1 MAHKTPIIIG
11 LFPCQAHYLR
21 GGCSDRSGSLCLP
34 AWLWGLS
41 NLDAMP
47 QSQNFPASPERPVGV
62 DGSVEPGSVVP
73 GIVVPGIVVLGAGG
87 QLGAALVA
95 ELADHAAPVVALGRA
110 ELDLTASDEECAT
123 ALRAAIEQ
131 AGGRDV
137 VVINAAAWTA
147 VDAAEEVA
155 NTTTVERVNGAA
167 PGVLAKVAAEQG
179 AGFVHVSTDYVFSG
193 EAGRPRAVT
202 PEDPPA
208 PVNEYGRTKLA
219 GERAVLDAGGTVV
232 RTAWVFSG
240 PTGPG
245 RDFLDTMAGLAD
257 RGVDP
262 KVVDDQW
269 GRPTFTG
276 HLAAGLVELATT
288 LWRQRRVGEH
298 SQTSASL
305 SGGSEDEE
313 RTPELPRL
321 LHATGSGEA
330 TTWAGFAAAIFDA
343 TGHDPARVSRIPTA
357 EYPTPARRPIG
368 VYLDTSCWEA
378 AGLSPLPAWQDG
390 LRAALG

>member
-1 MAHKTPIIIG
+1 
-11 LFPCQAHYLR
+11 
-21 GGCSDRSGSLCLP
+21 
-34 AWLWGLS
+34 
-41 NLDAMP
+41 MP
-47 QSQNFPASPERPVGV
+47 QSQDFPTNPECTLGTDGDAARGTGASREAAQV
-62 DGSVEPGSVVP
+62 DENTAALTGTPGGGVP
-73 GIVVPGIVVLGAGG
+73 GVVVLGAGG
-87 QLGAALVA
+87 QLGTALVA
-95 ELADHAAPVVALGRA
+95 ELAEHTARMVALGRA
-110 ELDLTASDEECAT
+110 ELDLITSDEQCAT
-123 ALRAAIEQ
+123 VLRVAIEQ
-131 AGGRDV
+131 AGGQDV

-147 VDAAEEVA
+147 VDAAEDPA
-155 NTTTVERVNGAA
+155 NAAAVERVNATA
-167 PGVLAKVAAEQG
+167 PGMLAQVAAAQG
-179 AGFVHVSTDYVFSG
+179 AGFIHVSTDYVFSG
-193 EAGRPRAVT
+193 EAGQPRAAS
-202 PEDPPA
+202 PEDSPA

-219 GERAVLDAGGTVV
+219 GDRAVLDAGGTVV

-245 RDFLDTMAGLAD
+245 RDFLDTMAGLAE

-276 HLAAGLVELATT
+276 HLAAGLVELAVT
-288 LWRQRRVGEH
+288 LWRQRRAGEH
-298 SQTSASL
+298 TQTSVPS
-305 SGGSEDEE
+305 SGGSGDDA

-321 LHATGSGEA
+321 LHATGSGEV

-357 EYPTPARRPIG
+357 EYPTPARRPVG

>member
-1 MAHKTPIIIG
+1 MYESLAAGTG
-11 LFPCQAHYLR
+11 TT
-21 GGCSDRSGSLCLP
+21 GG
-34 AWLWGLS
+34 
-41 NLDAMP
+41 
-47 QSQNFPASPERPVGV
+47 
-62 DGSVEPGSVVP
+62 
-73 GIVVPGIVVLGAGG
+73 VVPGIVVLGAGG
-87 QLGAALVA
+87 QLGTALVA
-95 ELADHAAPVVALGRA
+95 ALAAHAAPVVALSRGG
-110 ELDLTASDEECAT
+110 LDLTASDEDCAT

-147 VDAAEEVA
+147 VDAAEETA
-155 NTTTVERVNGAA
+155 NTTTVERVNGTA

-193 EAGRPRAVT
+193 EEGQPRAVT

-276 HLAAGLVELATT
+276 HLATGLVELATT

-298 SQTSASL
+298 SQTSAPL
-305 SGGSEDEE
+305 PDQNAEDAPA
-313 RTPELPRL
+313 PELPRL

-330 TTWAGFAAAIFDA
+330 TTWAGFAAAIFEA
-343 TGHDPARVSRIPTA
+343 TGHDPVRVSRIPTA
-357 EYPTPARRPIG
+357 EYPTPARRPVG

>member
-1 MAHKTPIIIG
+1 
-11 LFPCQAHYLR
+11 
-21 GGCSDRSGSLCLP
+21 
-34 AWLWGLS
+34 
-41 NLDAMP
+41 MP
-47 QSQNFPASPERPVGV
+47 QSQDSPTNPERTLRADGDAACGAGASREAAQVGENTAAV
-62 DGSVEPGSVVP
+62 TGTSG
-73 GIVVPGIVVLGAGG
+73 GAAPGIVVLGAGG
-87 QLGAALVA
+87 QLGTALMA
-95 ELADHAAPVVALGRA
+95 ELADHTAPVVALGRA
-110 ELDLTASDEECAT
+110 ELDLTASDEPCAT
-123 ALRAAIEQ
+123 ALRGAIEQ
-131 AGGRDV
+131 AGGHDV

-147 VDAAEEVA
+147 VDAAEDPA
-155 NTTTVERVNGAA
+155 NTAAVERVNATA
-167 PGVLAKVAAEQG
+167 PGVLAEVAAAMG
-179 AGFVHVSTDYVFSG
+179 AGFIHVSTDYVFSG
-193 EAGRPRAVT
+193 EAGQPRAAS
-202 PEDPPA
+202 PEDSPA

-219 GERAVLDAGGTVV
+219 GEHAVLDAGGTVV

-245 RDFLDTMAGLAD
+245 RDFLDTMAGLAE

-276 HLAAGLVELATT
+276 HLAAGLVELAVK
-288 LWRQRRVGEH
+288 LWRQRRAGEH
-298 SQTSASL
+298 SQTSVPL
-305 SGGSEDEE
+305 SGGSEDDA

-321 LHATGSGEA
+321 LHATGGGEV
-330 TTWAGFAAAIFDA
+330 TSWAGFAAIIFDA

-357 EYPTPARRPIG
+357 EYPTPARRPVG

>member
-1 MAHKTPIIIG
+1 
-11 LFPCQAHYLR
+11 
-21 GGCSDRSGSLCLP
+21 
-34 AWLWGLS
+34 
-41 NLDAMP
+41 MP
-47 QSQNFPASPERPVGV
+47 QSQDSPTNPERPLGAHG
-62 DGSVEPGSVVP
+62 DAARSTGAGREADRMYESLAAGT
-73 GIVVPGIVVLGAGG
+73 GTTGGVVPGIVVLGAGG
-87 QLGAALVA
+87 QLGTALVA
-95 ELADHAAPVVALGRA
+95 GLADHAAPVVAVGRA
-110 ELDLTASDEECAT
+110 ELDLTGSDEECAT

-147 VDAAEEVA
+147 VDAAEDPA
-155 NTTTVERVNGAA
+155 NTTTVERVNGTA
-167 PGVLAKVAAEQG
+167 PGVLAQVAAAQN
-179 AGFVHVSTDYVFSG
+179 AGFVHISTDYVFSG
-193 EAGRPRAVT
+193 ETGRPRAVT

-208 PVNEYGRTKLA
+208 PVNEYGRTKLV

-245 RDFLDTMAGLAD
+245 RDFLDTMAGLAE

-276 HLAAGLVELATT
+276 HLAAGLIELAIT
-288 LWRQRRVGEH
+288 LWRQRPVD
-298 SQTSASL
+298 A
-305 SGGSEDEE
+305 DA

-357 EYPTPARRPIG
+357 EYPTPARRPVG

-378 AGLSPLPAWQDG
+378 AGLSPLSAWQDG

>member
-1 MAHKTPIIIG
+1 MYESLAAGTG
-11 LFPCQAHYLR
+11 TT
-21 GGCSDRSGSLCLP
+21 GG
-34 AWLWGLS
+34 
-41 NLDAMP
+41 
-47 QSQNFPASPERPVGV
+47 
-62 DGSVEPGSVVP
+62 
-73 GIVVPGIVVLGAGG
+73 VVPGIVVLGAGG
-87 QLGAALVA
+87 QLGTALVA
-95 ELADHAAPVVALGRA
+95 GLADHAAPVVAVGRA
-110 ELDLTASDEECAT
+110 ELDLTGSDEECAT

-147 VDAAEEVA
+147 VDAAEDPA
-155 NTTTVERVNGAA
+155 NTTTVERVNGTA
-167 PGVLAKVAAEQG
+167 PGVLAQVATAQN
-179 AGFVHVSTDYVFSG
+179 AGFVHISTDYVFSG
-193 EAGRPRAVT
+193 ETGRPRAVT

-257 RGVDP
+257 RGVNP
-262 KVVDDQW
+262 AVVDDQW

-276 HLAAGLVELATT
+276 HLAAGLVELAIT
-288 LWRQRRVGEH
+288 LWRQRRAGEH
-298 SQTSASL
+298 WQISAPS
-305 SGGSEDEE
+305 SGGSEAEE

-330 TTWAGFAAAIFDA
+330 TTWAGFATAIFDA

-357 EYPTPARRPIG
+357 EYPTPARRPVG

>member
-1 MAHKTPIIIG
+1 M
-11 LFPCQAHYLR
+11 
-21 GGCSDRSGSLCLP
+21 GCE
-34 AWLWGLS
+34 ALS

-47 QSQNFPASPERPVGV
+47 QSQDSPTNPERTLRADGDAACGAGASREAAQV
-62 DGSVEPGSVVP
+62 DENTAAVTGTSG
-73 GIVVPGIVVLGAGG
+73 GAAPGIVVLGAGG
-87 QLGAALVA
+87 QLGTALMA
-95 ELADHAAPVVALGRA
+95 ELANHTAPVVALGRA
-110 ELDLTASDEECAT
+110 ELDLTASDEPCAT
-123 ALRAAIEQ
+123 ALRGAIEQ
-131 AGGRDV
+131 AGGHDV

-147 VDAAEEVA
+147 VDAAEDPA
-155 NTTTVERVNGAA
+155 NTAAVERVNATA
-167 PGVLAKVAAEQG
+167 PGVLAEVAAAMG
-179 AGFVHVSTDYVFSG
+179 ASFIHVSTDYVFSG
-193 EAGRPRAVT
+193 EAGQPRAAS
-202 PEDPPA
+202 PEDSPA

-219 GERAVLDAGGTVV
+219 GEHAVLDAGGTVV

-245 RDFLDTMAGLAD
+245 RDFLDTMAGLAE

-276 HLAAGLVELATT
+276 HLAAGLVELAVK
-288 LWRQRRVGEH
+288 LWRQRRAGAH
-298 SQTSASL
+298 SQTSVPL
-305 SGGSEDEE
+305 SGGSEDDA

-321 LHATGSGEA
+321 LHATGGGEV
-330 TTWAGFAAAIFDA
+330 TSWAGFAATIFDA

-357 EYPTPARRPIG
+357 EYPTPARRPVG

>member
-1 MAHKTPIIIG
+1 
-11 LFPCQAHYLR
+11 
-21 GGCSDRSGSLCLP
+21 
-34 AWLWGLS
+34 
-41 NLDAMP
+41 MP
-47 QSQNFPASPERPVGV
+47 QSQDSPTNPERTLRADGDAACGAGASREAAQV
-62 DGSVEPGSVVP
+62 DENTAAVTGTSG
-73 GIVVPGIVVLGAGG
+73 GAAPGIVVLGAGG
-87 QLGAALVA
+87 QLGTALMA
-95 ELADHAAPVVALGRA
+95 ELADHTAPVVALGRA
-110 ELDLTASDEECAT
+110 ELDLTASDEPCAT
-123 ALRAAIEQ
+123 ALRGAIEQ
-131 AGGRDV
+131 AGGHDV

-147 VDAAEEVA
+147 VDAAEDPA
-155 NTTTVERVNGAA
+155 NTAAVERVNATA
-167 PGVLAKVAAEQG
+167 PGVLAEVAAAMG
-179 AGFVHVSTDYVFSG
+179 ASFIHVSTDYVFSW
-193 EAGRPRAVT
+193 EAGQPRAAS
-202 PEDPPA
+202 PEDSPA

-219 GERAVLDAGGTVV
+219 GEHAVLDAGGTVV

-245 RDFLDTMAGLAD
+245 RDFLDTMAGLAE

-276 HLAAGLVELATT
+276 HLAAGLVELAVK
-288 LWRQRRVGEH
+288 LWRQRRAGAH
-298 SQTSASL
+298 SQTSVPL
-305 SGGSEDEE
+305 SGGSEDDA

-321 LHATGSGEA
+321 LHATGGGEV
-330 TTWAGFAAAIFDA
+330 TSWAGFAATIFDA

-357 EYPTPARRPIG
+357 EYPTPARRPVG

>member
-73 GIVVPGIVVLGAGG
+73 GIRVPGIVVLGAGG

-95 ELADHAAPVVALGRA
+95 ELADHAAPVVALGRGG
-110 ELDLTASDEECAT
+110 LDLTASDEECAT

-147 VDAAEEVA
+147 VDAAEEAA
-155 NTTTVERVNGAA
+155 NTTTVERVNGTA

-202 PEDPPA
+202 PDDSPA
-208 PVNEYGRTKLA
+208 PVNKYGRTKLA
-219 GERAVLDAGGTVV
+219 GERAVLEAGGTVV

-288 LWRQRRVGEH
+288 LWRQRRAGEH
-298 SQTSASL
+298 SRTSESP
-305 SGGSEDEE
+305 SGGNEAEV

-330 TTWAGFAAAIFDA
+330 TTWAGFAAAIFEA
-343 TGHDPARVSRIPTA
+343 TGHDPVRVSRIPTA
-357 EYPTPARRPIG
+357 EYPTPARRPVG

>member
-1 MAHKTPIIIG
+1 
-11 LFPCQAHYLR
+11 
-21 GGCSDRSGSLCLP
+21 
-34 AWLWGLS
+34 
-41 NLDAMP
+41 MP
-47 QSQNFPASPERPVGV
+47 QPQDSPTNPEYQLGAGEDAARGPGHGVPRGAEHAGSENAAPETSLTERPA
-62 DGSVEPGSVVP
+62 PGP
-73 GIVVPGIVVLGAGG
+73 VVPGIVVLGAGG
-87 QLGAALVA
+87 QLGAALLA
-95 ELADHAAPVVALGRA
+95 ELATHSAPVVALGRA
-110 ELDLTASDEECAT
+110 ELDLNATDEDCAT
-123 ALRAAIEQ
+123 ALRTAIER
-131 AGGRDV
+131 AGGHDS

-147 VDAAEEVA
+147 VDAAEEAA
-155 NTTTVERVNGAA
+155 NTTTVERVNGTA
-167 PGVLAKVAAEQG
+167 PGVLAKAAAEQG

-240 PTGPG
+240 ATGPG
-245 RDFLDTMAGLAD
+245 RDFLHTMAGLAD

-276 HLAAGLVELATT
+276 HLAAGLVELATK
-288 LWRQRRVGEH
+288 LWRQRRAGKH
-298 SQTSASL
+298 SPASARL
-305 SGGSEDEE
+305 SDGSGAGV

-330 TTWAGFAAAIFDA
+330 TTWAGFAAAIFEA

-357 EYPTPARRPIG
+357 KYPTPARRPIG
-368 VYLDTSCWEA
+368 VYLDTRCWEA

-390 LRAALG
+390 LREALG

>member
-1 MAHKTPIIIG
+1 M
-11 LFPCQAHYLR
+11 
-21 GGCSDRSGSLCLP
+21 GCE
-34 AWLWGLS
+34 ALS

-47 QSQNFPASPERPVGV
+47 QSQDSPTNPERTLRADGDAACGAGASREAAQV
-62 DGSVEPGSVVP
+62 DENTAAVTGTSG
-73 GIVVPGIVVLGAGG
+73 GAAPGIVVLGAGG
-87 QLGAALVA
+87 QLGTALMA
-95 ELADHAAPVVALGRA
+95 ELADHTAPVVALGRA
-110 ELDLTASDEECAT
+110 ELDLTASDEPCAT
-123 ALRAAIEQ
+123 ALRGAIEQ
-131 AGGRDV
+131 AGGHDV

-147 VDAAEEVA
+147 VDAAEDPA
-155 NTTTVERVNGAA
+155 NTAAVERVNATA
-167 PGVLAKVAAEQG
+167 PGVLAEVAAAMG
-179 AGFVHVSTDYVFSG
+179 ASFIHVSTDYVFSG
-193 EAGRPRAVT
+193 EAGQPRAAS
-202 PEDPPA
+202 PEDSPA

-219 GERAVLDAGGTVV
+219 GEHAVLDAGGTVV

-245 RDFLDTMAGLAD
+245 RDFLDTMAGLAE

-276 HLAAGLVELATT
+276 HLAAGLVELAVK
-288 LWRQRRVGEH
+288 LWRQRRAGAH
-298 SQTSASL
+298 SQTSVPL
-305 SGGSEDEE
+305 SGGSEDDA

-321 LHATGSGEA
+321 LHATGGGEV
-330 TTWAGFAAAIFDA
+330 TSWAGFAATIFDA

-357 EYPTPARRPIG
+357 EYPTPARRPVG